1 MFVDIIGCSDKSPA
15 RTILKPDNSWIWRIV
30 AQQRVLIVVLRREVS
45 HFFRRSGQLNWF
57 SVTVSLLVLVVLE
70 ECVGVESP
78 SEELLLDVENVHH
91 QLSSTDQEVEVGHD
105 DDDNDCDSS

>member
-1 MFVDIIGCSDKSPA
+1 MFGDIIGCSDESPA
-15 RTILKPDNSWIWRIV
+15 RTILKSDNSWIWRIV

-57 SVTVSLLVLVVLE
+57 TVTVSLLVLVVLE

-105 DDDNDCDSS
+105 ADDGDSS